1 MRGQHARGA
10 GVRLNPRLAD
20 LTEKRAQIIGAAGD
34 RCWTECRDTVAHERR
49 RDVPYGMATIEG
61 VVSVDAM
68 DVDVDEPGYDIAA
81 GHIDDA
87 GSRRFDPC
95 GLDGFNTSAVEEQR
109 AFRQH
114 PIRKNEIAAHE
125 CDHGPSQSTWT

>member
-1 MRGQHARGA
+1 MRGQHARGT
-10 GVRLNPRLAD
+10 GVRLNPRLTD
-20 LTEKRAQIIGAAGD
+20 LTEKGAQIIRAAGD
-34 RCWTECRDTVAHERR
+34 RCWTECGDTVAHQRG
-49 RDVPYGMATIEG
+49 RDVSHGIATIER

-68 DVDVDEPGYDIAA
+68 DMNVDEPGHDIAA

-87 GSRRFDPC
+87 GSSRIDSA

-114 PIRKNEIAAHE
+114 PIRKNEIAARE